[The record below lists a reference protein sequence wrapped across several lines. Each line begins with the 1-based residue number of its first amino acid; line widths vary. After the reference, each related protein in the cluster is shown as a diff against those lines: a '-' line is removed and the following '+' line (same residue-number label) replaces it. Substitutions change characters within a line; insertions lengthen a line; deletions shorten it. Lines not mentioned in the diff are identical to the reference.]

1 MSPFSWKYFTNGA
14 AFCLKFISLLW
25 VAFRL
30 SSGRPCCS
38 ARFNNLSL
46 SLWLAQARNT
56 TKSGVQICGEHQT
69 GRYST
74 YQPMQVQTIA
84 CISFGS
90 VVAAVFFAFFVFFF
104 TSTFPGLSP
113 HNARSSHCHCNPSKG
128 HTPTHMTICSDPLM
142 LGEYFLF
149 VLKYASWLNLE
160 YRPNFAKGICDLI
173 LEGRWLLGHGCY
185 LHWISTAAIIT
196 IWCPFKSIYFMPGP
210 MLSYFLW

>member
-1 MSPFSWKYFTNGA
+1 MSPFSWKYLTNGA

-69 GRYST
+69 DRHST
-74 YQPMQVQTIA
+74 YQPMQVQAIA

-90 VVAAVFFAFFVFFF
+90 VAVPYFWPSMFFFA
-104 TSTFPGLSP
+104 STFPGLSL
-113 HNARSSHCHCNPSKG
+113 HNARSSHCHYNPSKW
-128 HTPTHMTICSDPLM
+128 HTPTHMTICSDLLI

-149 VLKYASWLNLE
+149 MLKYASWLN
-160 YRPNFAKGICDLI
+160 
-173 LEGRWLLGHGCY
+173 
-185 LHWISTAAIIT
+185 
-196 IWCPFKSIYFMPGP
+196 
-210 MLSYFLW
+210 

>member
-1 MSPFSWKYFTNGA
+1 MSPFSWKYLTNGA

-90 VVAAVFFAFFVFFF
+90 VVAAVFFAFFVFFLPAHF
-104 TSTFPGLSP
+104 QGYHHTMPG
-113 HNARSSHCHCNPSKG
+113 AV
-128 HTPTHMTICSDPLM
+128 IAIIIQ
-142 LGEYFLF
+142 
-149 VLKYASWLNLE
+149 V
-160 YRPNFAKGICDLI
+160 KGIPQPT
-173 LEGRWLLGHGCY
+173 WPY
-185 LHWISTAAIIT
+185 AAT
-196 IWCPFKSIYFMPGP
+196 H
-210 MLSYFLW
+210 